1 MTADLGQSRS
11 PAEPPISDSA
21 ARQIANGFMVSVAD
35 VVLDAERVAG
45 WNAPADDLLVWLAR
59 RHGWPARGALAY
71 LLSLRNALH
80 LHAGEG
86 PAG

>member
-1 MTADLGQSRS
+1 MTADLGQSGS
-11 PAEPPISDSA
+11 PAEPPISDRA
-21 ARQIANGFMVSVAD
+21 ARQIASGFTVSVAD
-35 VVLDAERVAG
+35 VMLDAEQVAG
-45 WNAPADDLLVWLAR
+45 WNDPADDLLVWLAR
-59 RHGWPARGALAY
+59 RHGWTARGALAY